1 MIIEVTEIE
10 GASRHFDFT
19 IEPDD
24 IALEQPN
31 FRLTEPVRMA
41 GEATRRAAQIEI
53 KGNIAGAAEVDC
65 TRCLQ
70 PINSPLEV
78 NFDIGFVEAENFTSE
93 KEHEVRSDDLDTD
106 ILDSNSIDLK
116 EIAREQI
123 LLNIPE
129 QIFCRTDCK
138 GLCEKCGADRN
149 LIDCKCEE
157 TETDPRWDALKNLR
171 GVK

>member
-10 GASRHFDFT
+10 GASRPFDLT

-24 IALEQPN
+24 IALEHSN
-31 FRLTEPVRMA
+31 FRLTEPIRMA

-53 KGNIAGAAEVDC
+53 KGDIAGAAEVDC

-70 PINSPLEV
+70 AIKRPLEV

-93 KEHEVRSDDLDTD
+93 KDHEVQVDDLDTD

-116 EIAREQI
+116 DIAREQI
-123 LLNIPE
+123 LLNMPE
-129 QIFCRTDCK
+129 QIFCRPDCR
-138 GLCEKCGADRN
+138 GLCPQCGADRN
-149 LIDCKCEE
+149 LIDCKCDE

-171 GVK
+171 GSK

>member
-10 GASRHFDFT
+10 GASRPFDFT
-19 IEPDD
+19 IEPDE
-24 IALEQPN
+24 IALEHPN
-31 FRLTEPVRMA
+31 FRLTAPVHME

-70 PINSPLEV
+70 AIDRPLDV
-78 NFDIGFVEAENFTSE
+78 TFDIGFVEAENFTTE
-93 KEHEVRSDDLDTD
+93 KDHEVQSDDLDTD

-123 LLNIPE
+123 LLNVPE
-129 QIFCRTDCK
+129 QVFCQTECK
-138 GLCEKCGADRN
+138 GLCAQCGADRN
-149 LIDCKCEE
+149 LIDCKCDEK
-157 TETDPRWDALKNLR
+157 ETDPRWDALKKLK
-171 GVK
+171 GSK